1 MRRIALVL
9 LLSAAGSAF
18 AADIEIEAGL
28 GRALPTYTEDYSYVP
43 QLSGLNIPRLRLEQR
58 GSFQLDAR
66 GSTAWTAAGTVY
78 FAHSVGIEARL
89 DSASVDV
96 ALEDVTF
103 DVTATLPPLP
113 PVSRHFELASGAVR
127 VSDLRPVSLNLKL
140 RAGGPVAFTLS
151 GGVSYL
157 GELEAVATQAL
168 GLGIE
173 EILRGEPVLSALA
186 LRAATEA
193 TQEGTG
199 GKLGANLGAGLRI
212 GLGSRLHL
220 GAEAR
225 AFVFRTRRLVWSAAE
240 AADSPLEQALLDDV
254 LERLPEIEFT
264 PTYWRVTAGL
274 GLTL

>member
-1 MRRIALVL
+1 MRRLPLALI
-9 LLSAAGSAF
+9 LSLAGPAL

-28 GRALPTYTEDYSYVP
+28 GRALPTYTQDYSYSP
-43 QLSGLNIPRLRLEQR
+43 QLSGLNIPGLRIEQR

-66 GSTAWTAAGTVY
+66 GSTAWTVAGAVY
-78 FAHSVGIEARL
+78 FSDNVGIEARL

-96 ALEDVTF
+96 TLDDVVF

-113 PVSRHFELASGAVR
+113 PISRRFELASGAVR
-127 VSDLRPVSLNLKL
+127 VDDVRPLSLNLKVRTGSVPL
-140 RAGGPVAFTLS
+140 TFS

-168 GLGIE
+168 GLGVEGI
-173 EILRGEPVLSALA
+173 RGGEPLLSALA
-186 LRAATEA
+186 LRATTEA

-212 GLGSRLHL
+212 GLGSRLL
-220 GAEAR
+220 LLADAR
-225 AFVFRTRRLVWSAAE
+225 AFVFQKRRLVWSAAE
-240 AADSPLEQALLDDV
+240 TPDSPLEQALLDDV
-254 LERLPEIEFT
+254 LERLPAIEFT

-274 GLTL
+274 GLSL